1 MTRIQKR
8 IARLNRRVILIR
20 DAHKRAESREDWR
33 TVGKL
38 EDQFFCIQE
47 EMKKLMRLSY
57 ELQSN
62 PMG

>member
-8 IARLNRRVILIR
+8 IARLNKRVILIR
-20 DAHKRAESREDWR
+20 DAHKRAVSREDWR

-47 EMKKLMRLSY
+47 EMKKLVRLRDDQNAMES
-57 ELQSN
+57 
-62 PMG
+62 